1 MGYISPFYVL
11 LGSKICYD
19 WRYFWQFRIHNFYSF
34 IMRLTNK
41 CGVRCRVYAAMDEK
55 MKLLYK
61 PTRLTCEFIVPD
73 LEKSHGVQKVIGFSR
88 GWHHYN
94 SIRLGIR
101 KEDTYIVLYFYA
113 YINGKRVIQRLGRFE
128 IGEQVSVTLQWGYY
142 IECKAND
149 KYAFRVAPKRSF
161 PIGYQLYSYA
171 EKDGVRGV
179 EIDFDVEIS
188 NLRID

>member
-1 MGYISPFYVL
+1 M
-11 LGSKICYD
+11 
-19 WRYFWQFRIHNFYSF
+19 WR
-34 IMRLTNK
+34 
-41 CGVRCRVYAAMDEK
+41 RVYAAMDEK

-61 PTRLTCEFIVPD
+61 PTKLTCDIIVPD
-73 LEKSHGVQKVIGFSR
+73 LEKSDGVQKVIGFSR

-113 YINGKRVIQRLGRFE
+113 YIDGKRVIQRLGRFE
-128 IGEQVSVTLQWGYY
+128 IGEIVSVELQWGYY

-149 KYAFRVAPKRSF
+149 KYAFRIAPKRSF

-171 EKDGVRGV
+171 EKDGVRSV
-179 EIDFDVEIS
+179 EVDFDVVIMD
-188 NLRID
+188 LIIK

>member
-1 MGYISPFYVL
+1 MV
-11 LGSKICYD
+11 
-19 WRYFWQFRIHNFYSF
+19 
-34 IMRLTNK
+34 
-41 CGVRCRVYAAMDEK
+41 EK
-55 MKLLYK
+55 MKLFYK
-61 PTRLTCEFIVPD
+61 PTKLTCEFIVPD
-73 LEKSHGVQKVIGFSR
+73 IEKSDGVQKVIGFSR

-128 IGEQVSVTLQWGYY
+128 IGEKVSVALQWGYY

-149 KYAFRVAPKRSF
+149 GYAFRVAPKCSF
-161 PIGYQLYSYA
+161 PIGYQLYTYA

-179 EIDFDVEIS
+179 EVPIDIEII
-188 NLRID
+188 NLKIS

>member
-1 MGYISPFYVL
+1 
-11 LGSKICYD
+11 
-19 WRYFWQFRIHNFYSF
+19 
-34 IMRLTNK
+34 
-41 CGVRCRVYAAMDEK
+41 MDEK

-61 PTRLTCEFIVPD
+61 PTKLTCEFIVPD
-73 LEKSHGVQKVIGFSR
+73 LDKSHGVQKVIGFSR

-113 YINGKRVIQRLGRFE
+113 YINGKRVIQRLGRFRVIQRLGRFE
-128 IGEQVSVTLQWGYY
+128 IGEKVEVMLQWGYY

-149 KYAFRVAPKRSF
+149 KYAFRVAPKRCF
-161 PIGYQLYSYA
+161 PIGYQLFPYA

-179 EIDFDVEIS
+179 EVDFDVEIS
-188 NLRID
+188 NLCVS

>member
-1 MGYISPFYVL
+1 MV
-11 LGSKICYD
+11 
-19 WRYFWQFRIHNFYSF
+19 
-34 IMRLTNK
+34 
-41 CGVRCRVYAAMDEK
+41 EK
-55 MKLLYK
+55 MKLLWK
-61 PTRLTCEFIVPD
+61 PTKLTCEFIVPD
-73 LEKSHGVQKVIGFSR
+73 LAKSHGVQKVIGFSR

-128 IGEQVSVTLQWGYY
+128 IGEIVSVELQWGYY

-149 KYAFRVAPKRSF
+149 KYVFRVAPKRCF
-161 PIGYQLYSYA
+161 PIGYQLYPYA

-179 EIDFDVEIS
+179 EVDINIVIMDLI
-188 NLRID
+188 IK

>member
-1 MGYISPFYVL
+1 MV
-11 LGSKICYD
+11 
-19 WRYFWQFRIHNFYSF
+19 
-34 IMRLTNK
+34 
-41 CGVRCRVYAAMDEK
+41 EK
-55 MKLLYK
+55 MRLLYK
-61 PTRLTCEFIVPD
+61 PTKLTCEFIVPD
-73 LEKSHGVQKVIGFSR
+73 LDKSHGVQKVIGFSR

-161 PIGYQLYSYA
+161 PIGYQLFPYA

-179 EIDFDVEIS
+179 EVDIDIVIMDLI
-188 NLRID
+188 IK

>member
-1 MGYISPFYVL
+1 
-11 LGSKICYD
+11 
-19 WRYFWQFRIHNFYSF
+19 
-34 IMRLTNK
+34 
-41 CGVRCRVYAAMDEK
+41 
-55 MKLLYK
+55 MKLLFK
-61 PTRLTCEFIVPD
+61 PKRLTCEFIVPD
-73 LEKSHGVQKVIGFSR
+73 IEKSDGVQKVIGFSR

-128 IGEQVSVTLQWGYY
+128 IGEQVSVVLQWGYY

-149 KYAFRVAPKRSF
+149 KYAFRVAPKHSF

-179 EIDFDVEIS
+179 EVDIDIEIN
-188 NLRID
+188 NLKIQ

>member
-1 MGYISPFYVL
+1 MGHISPIYVL
-11 LGSKICYD
+11 LGSIIRND
-19 WRYFWQFRIHNFYSF
+19 WRRKWKLWPLNLYAIT
-34 IMRLTNK
+34 MRLACW
-41 CGVRCRVYAAMDEK
+41 CGLRCWVYAAMDEE
-55 MKLLYK
+55 MKLLWK
-61 PTRLTCEFIVPD
+61 PTKLTCDIIVPD
-73 LEKSHGVQKVIGFSR
+73 LAKSHGVQKVIGFSR
-88 GWHHYN
+88 GWHHWN

-128 IGEQVSVTLQWGYY
+128 IGEKVEVTLQWGYY

-149 KYAFRVAPKRSF
+149 KYAFRIAPKRSF
-161 PIGYQLYSYA
+161 PIGYQLYPYA

-179 EIDFDVEIS
+179 EVPIDIQIS

>member
-1 MGYISPFYVL
+1 
-11 LGSKICYD
+11 
-19 WRYFWQFRIHNFYSF
+19 
-34 IMRLTNK
+34 
-41 CGVRCRVYAAMDEK
+41 
-55 MKLLYK
+55 MKLLWK
-61 PTRLTCEFIVPD
+61 PTKLTCDIIVPD
-73 LEKSHGVQKVIGFSR
+73 LAKSHGVQKVIGFSR

-113 YINGKRVIQRLGRFE
+113 YIDGKRVIQRLGRFE
-128 IGEQVSVTLQWGYY
+128 IGEIVSVELQWGYY

-161 PIGYQLYSYA
+161 PIGYQLYPYA

-179 EIDFDVEIS
+179 EVDFDIVIMDLII
-188 NLRID
+188 N